1 MRGRCTVECLAVDI
15 CPLESTV
22 PCRWQG
28 IARPAEQCISNQ
40 IVGKGLAAPP
50 LPPAFIIREWPGS
63 ESQRRP
69 SGHNARSILQEDRE
83 RHRGR
88 TTALTGSIR
97 TARRPISISTALQ
110 RAWRILPDA
119 STHRRWFGA
128 CAEWGDVLQCSVRP
142 KTRGEPLQ
150 YRGVAIAAPPFR
162 LEACSAAHIPLL
174 EPVQPPCRQ
183 PRARTTSWSA
193 FSFFSAMGPSI
204 TSAVC
209 RGSRSPGDQ
218 RCTVSFAQR
227 PSRGQRAC
235 LDRI

>member
-150 YRGVAIAAPPFR
+150 YRGVAIAAPPIPIGSLLRRPHPAAGASATTMSTAPCKNSILVGFFLFQRHGPLYHKRR
-162 LEACSAAHIPLL
+162 LQR
-174 EPVQPPCRQ
+174 VTQP
-183 PRARTTSWSA
+183 W
-193 FSFFSAMGPSI
+193 
-204 TSAVC
+204 
-209 RGSRSPGDQ
+209 
-218 RCTVSFAQR
+218 
-227 PSRGQRAC
+227 
-235 LDRI
+235 